1 MSSNI
6 QSKHCGRFLLFNIL
20 FFLSSSLCS
29 PIAKVITN
37 SSLWIPFDLRG
48 NCSMKKI
55 YSVFK
60 TLELIMIVHIQRER
74 ERLFVFS
81 FFGWLSFHS
90 VKHTVEYYSN
100 DTNKLNDSPPFT
112 WIEQEAHTFIHSN
125 GGRSTAYTPYY
136 YTINWIK
143 RMNACK
149 CVFVCVRERMNETEG
164 PRDRNKGPDRSDSK
178 R

>member
-1 MSSNI
+1 
-6 QSKHCGRFLLFNIL
+6 
-20 FFLSSSLCS
+20 
-29 PIAKVITN
+29 
-37 SSLWIPFDLRG
+37 
-48 NCSMKKI
+48 MKKI

-81 FFGWLSFHS
+81 FFVGLSFHS

-125 GGRSTAYTPYY
+125 GGRSTAYTAYY
-136 YTINWIK
+136 YTIN
-143 RMNACK
+143 
-149 CVFVCVRERMNETEG
+149 
-164 PRDRNKGPDRSDSK
+164 
-178 R
+178 